1 MQRGRARRVRRAT
14 GRVPLRP
21 VAPGRPRPDTAHS
34 GGCADTAADIG
45 YRRSVAPKPKSLV
58 RTLARRGPHRVLR
71 GDLSFAGLPGIVC
84 TPEAG
89 FGLPALV
96 FGHDWLTPPHRY
108 TDTLAHL
115 ASWGFVAVAPA
126 TARGPVPSAR
136 TFADD
141 LSTAVDIATSVRLG
155 PGRISVS
162 PGKVALAG
170 HGFGAGAAVLAAARH
185 HLDDPHAGPGTAGAP
200 GTEGGSTESSKAA
213 RKATRKATRTFD
225 TPARGP
231 VSAVALLYPSPTS
244 PPSIPVAGRVQ
255 APALILS
262 EPGQDGMASPESTA
276 LADAWGAEVTS
287 RIVPAAEERSI
298 VEDRLMAKF
307 VGLPPSDK
315 GLQATTR
322 AALTGFLLATVTG
335 SKDHAVFTDEST
347 VLPGTAQIAEEP
359 QDGAGDMRSRVLHAL
374 AGR

>member
-1 MQRGRARRVRRAT
+1 MPSRRRRG
-14 GRVPLRP
+14 
-21 VAPGRPRPDTAHS
+21 TAHS
-34 GGCADTAADIG
+34 AGCADTAAVIG

-58 RTLARRGPHRVLR
+58 RTLTRRGPHRVLR

-89 FGLPALV
+89 FGLPAVV

-141 LSTAVDIATSVRLG
+141 LSTAIDIATSVRLG
-155 PGRISVS
+155 PGRISVH

-185 HLDDPHAGPGTAGAP
+185 HLGDAHAGPGTAGAP
-200 GTEGGSTESSKAA
+200 AESGRPA
-213 RKATRKATRTFD
+213 RKGTQTRPFD
-225 TPARGP
+225 PPAREA

-262 EPGQDGMASPESTA
+262 EPGPDGMASPESA
-276 LADAWGAEVTS
+276 SLADAWGAEVTS
-287 RIVPAAEERSI
+287 RIVPAAEERSM

-322 AALTGFLLATVTG
+322 AALTGFLLAAVAG

-347 VLPGTAQIAEEP
+347 VLPGTAQVAEEP
-359 QDGAGDMRSRVLHAL
+359 QEGGGDLRSRVLHAL